1 MPSAEELRS
10 VVAGYD
16 AVDDFLRN
24 ATRQIE
30 LAARSGLTW
39 EYIDVPCNLTREKA
53 KAALVGNFPNCQVEK
68 VWFTNC
74 FKVSWAK

>member
-30 LAARSGLTW
+30 LAARSGLTRD
-39 EYIDVPCNLTREKA
+39 YVDVPGNLTRAQA
-53 KAALVGNFPNCQVEK
+53 KTALVGNFPNCRVDK
-68 VWFTNC
+68 VWFVNC